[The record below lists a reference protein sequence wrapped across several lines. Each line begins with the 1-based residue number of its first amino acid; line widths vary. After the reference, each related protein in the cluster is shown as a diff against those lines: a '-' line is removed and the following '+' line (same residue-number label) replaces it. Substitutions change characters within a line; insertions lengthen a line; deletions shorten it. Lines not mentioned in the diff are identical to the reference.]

1 MSLRSVLFR
10 RRLSGLPG
18 RLSTI
23 GLLAGVLAT
32 AMLAL
37 PAQAALKVG
46 AAAPDFSAEAAVGGK
61 AFGFR
66 LSESLAK
73 GPVVLYFYPK
83 AFTSGCTV
91 EAHAFA
97 EATPQF
103 QSLGATVVGLSNDDI
118 ETLKKFSVEACRNR
132 FAVAADPQA
141 RVIRAYDAGFAL
153 LPSTADRISY
163 VIDPQ
168 GRVMAVHA
176 SMDPQSHVTE
186 TLKAVERWK
195 AAQTKKSPG

>member
-1 MSLRSVLFR
+1 MTQQFRAFR
-10 RRLSGLPG
+10 RSRPVLA
-18 RLSTI
+18 
-23 GLLAGVLAT
+23 AGVLAV
-32 AMLAL
+32 AALLGQAL

-46 AAAPDFSAEAAVGGK
+46 ATAADFSAEAAVGGK
-61 AFGFR
+61 AFVFR
-66 LSESLAK
+66 LSESLSR

-97 EATPQF
+97 EATPRF
-103 QSLGATVVGLSNDDI
+103 QSLGATVVGLSNDNI
-118 ETLKKFSVEACRNR
+118 ETLKKFSVEACRSR

-168 GRVMAVHA
+168 GRVIAVHS

-186 TLKAVERWK
+186 TLKAVERWA
-195 AAQTKKSPG
+195 AAQAKKGPG